1 MTFYQYIAEA
11 LFFAFV
17 LLIITGS
24 FIVVKTRILM
34 HTVLGLAVTL
44 MGVAG
49 IYFYL
54 GSMFLTL
61 MQILIYVGAICIVLV
76 FGIMVGFTPTEVA
89 EKNIKEKR
97 NIFLAVA
104 AAGAAFV
111 MLLTSILGTDW
122 VSATM
127 TGRDFSVTHLGHSF
141 LYQYC
146 LAFELISIILLVA
159 IVGAIILARGDRE
172 KHYSHEYLTSTYNS
186 QRGPQEAVPVRE
198 KEGEESS

>member
-1 MTFYQYIAEA
+1 MTFYQNIAEV

-17 LLIITGS
+17 LLIISGS

-44 MGVAG
+44 LGVAG

-89 EKNIKEKR
+89 EKNIKSKR

-104 AAGAAFV
+104 ATGAAFL
-111 MLLTSILGTDW
+111 MLLTGVLRTDW
-122 VSATM
+122 VPAAV
-127 TGRDFSVTHLGHSF
+127 TGRDFSVAHLGQSF

-159 IVGAIILARGDRE
+159 IVGAIILARGDQE
-172 KHYSHEYLTSTYNS
+172 KYCSHEYLTSTCS
-186 QRGPQEAVPVRE
+186 QNDLPEAVSVRE
-198 KEGEESS
+198 EEGEESP

>member
-1 MTFYQYIAEA
+1 MIIYQNIAEI

-24 FIVVKTRILM
+24 FIVVRTKILM

-44 MGVAG
+44 LGVAG

-89 EKNIKEKR
+89 EKHIKEKR

-104 AAGAAFV
+104 AAGAGFL
-111 MLLTSILGTDW
+111 MLLTSVLQTDW
-122 VSATM
+122 TAS
-127 TGRDFSVTHLGHSF
+127 
-141 LYQYC
+141 C
-146 LAFELISIILLVA
+146 
-159 IVGAIILARGDRE
+159 
-172 KHYSHEYLTSTYNS
+172 N
-186 QRGPQEAVPVRE
+186 
-198 KEGEESS
+198 EEDET